1 MALPFHGKV
10 IVPPP
15 TPRLLPAH
23 GRRAP
28 RPPGAP
34 RRPTCVWL
42 AAAIFAAAPLDMAEA
57 QPGIKA
63 RRPPQEG
70 PFVNTTNTTD
80 LIEYNQNIEHT
91 TAGVPL
97 GGPTTTAVKDQD
109 RKEEDPL
116 GYHGGR
122 WHR

>member
-34 RRPTCVWL
+34 RRPPSVWQVT
-42 AAAIFAAAPLDMAEA
+42 AFFVTIYLDMAEGL
-57 QPGIKA
+57 PGIKA
-63 RRPPQEG
+63 PRSPQVD
-70 PFVNTTNTTD
+70 PSVN
-80 LIEYNQNIEHT
+80 
-91 TAGVPL
+91 ASPS
-97 GGPTTTAVKDQD
+97 
-109 RKEEDPL
+109 
-116 GYHGGR
+116 
-122 WHR
+122 